1 MFRKL
6 FLVLA
11 ILVAGCVPA
20 TEPDIAPVA
29 ASGASSGQIL
39 AASTPFPGSV
49 VRLAWFYKPPSQADA
64 ATLAGLYDTFILTKL
79 DEDFRNQLVSAGV
92 REPILQYLR
101 FSAIMDPGDCASQPY
116 RNQVADQPG
125 DFCRISAGH
134 PDWFLLDAHGSRI
147 YSASNYPAMD
157 PNNPGWRAFWLERA
171 RLAQETLGW
180 QGVFLDNVEG
190 SLGKQERLA
199 GGKTIYA
206 SDAAYQDAVAGFLE
220 YLYSGYF
227 HPQQRPLYANII
239 ETRDPLVWNRYLQF
253 LDGAMLEDFA
263 LGWDSYLNPFE
274 WEQHMR
280 MAETAQAQGKY
291 AILVSQGAQNDLARQ
306 QFAFASYLL
315 VANGFASFRYADADY
330 YDEAW
335 MYENYRLAL
344 GAPLGMR
351 YQEGGAWRRD
361 FENGTVSVD
370 PAWHT
375 TGIELKP

>member
-1 MFRKL
+1 
-6 FLVLA
+6 
-11 ILVAGCVPA
+11 
-20 TEPDIAPVA
+20 
-29 ASGASSGQIL
+29 
-39 AASTPFPGSV
+39 
-49 VRLAWFYKPPSQADA
+49 
-64 ATLAGLYDTFILTKL
+64 
-79 DEDFRNQLVSAGV
+79 
-92 REPILQYLR
+92 
-101 FSAIMDPGDCASQPY
+101 
-116 RNQVADQPG
+116 
-125 DFCRISAGH
+125 
-134 PDWFLLDAHGSRI
+134 
-147 YSASNYPAMD
+147 
-157 PNNPGWRAFWLERA
+157 
-171 RLAQETLGW
+171 
-180 QGVFLDNVEG
+180 
-190 SLGKQERLA
+190 
-199 GGKTIYA
+199 
-206 SDAAYQDAVAGFLE
+206 SDAAYKDDVAGFLE

-306 QFAFASYLL
+306 QFAFASYML

-375 TGIELKP
+375 AGIELKP